1 MRTLRSIIALL
12 LATLPAWAAPAGFVV
27 RVEGTRIVINRGLM
41 DSVKVGDRFVVLRMG
56 RNIAELVVQNVNQQ
70 ESQAVVSQLYSQEPV
85 LAGDALTLG
94 GEVAPQANNTRP
106 STPKAVTPL
115 QLTMQQTQEDY
126 QEMLKSRTQ
135 SQEFQQKWS
144 GKTDQNQSAFN
155 SQNAGYMLDSLAFSL
170 WAGGSG
176 WWWNTADT
184 LTRTASQA
192 YWNHN
197 MREHM
202 MRDYVARIQIEV
214 IHWDN
219 ELLESYCKMQAAQ
232 QGMTSVEE
240 LNALRQQMQREKQL
254 DKNDVFQVRMQ
265 NVGELNVEMSPFH
278 WHMFLSA
285 PEDKRVV
292 ATHYDQVLDRKLAS
306 KQEVTGFITFPRV
319 PNQDGVKVF
328 LEDVY
333 GDRGEFSFSR

>member
-1 MRTLRSIIALL
+1 MRTLRSCLALL
-12 LATLPAWAAPAGFVV
+12 LFTLSALAAPAGFVV

-41 DSVKVGDRFVVLRMG
+41 DSVKVGDRFVVMRMG
-56 RNIAELVVQNVNQQ
+56 RQVAELVVQNVNQQ
-70 ESQAVVSQLYSQEPV
+70 ESQATVSQLYSQEPV
-85 LAGDALTLG
+85 LAGDALTIG
-94 GEVAPQANNTRP
+94 GDVAPVANNTP
-106 STPKAVTPL
+106 SKPKALTPL
-115 QLTMQQTQEDY
+115 QLTQTQTQEEY

-144 GKTDQNQSAFN
+144 GKTDQNTDAFN
-155 SQNAGYMLDSLAFSL
+155 SQNGAFMLDSLAFSL
-170 WAGGSG
+170 WTGGPG
-176 WWWNTADT
+176 WWWNSADT
-184 LTRTASQA
+184 LARTASQA
-192 YWNHN
+192 YWSHN
-197 MREHM
+197 LREHM
-202 MRDYVARIQIEV
+202 MRDYVARINIEV
-214 IHWDN
+214 VHWDN
-219 ELLESYCKMQAAQ
+219 ELLESYARMQAAQ

-278 WHMFLSA
+278 WHMFMSA
-285 PEDKRVV
+285 PDDKRVV
-292 ATHYDQVLDRKLAS
+292 ATHYDQVLDRKLAA

>member
-1 MRTLRSIIALL
+1 MRTNLLALL
-12 LATLPAWAAPAGFVV
+12 LATSLALAAPAGFVV
-27 RVEGTRIVINRGLM
+27 RVEGSRIVINRGLM

-56 RNIAELVVQNVNQQ
+56 RNIAELLVQDVKQQ

-85 LAGDALTLG
+85 LAGDALSTSG
-94 GEVAPQANNTRP
+94 ADVSMQPNTP
-106 STPKAVTPL
+106 SKPKAVTPL

-126 QEMLKSRTQ
+126 QELLKSRTQ
-135 SQEFQQKWS
+135 SQEFSQKWS
-144 GKTDQNQSAFN
+144 GKQDQNTDAFN
-155 SQNAGYMLDSLAFSL
+155 SQNAGYMVDSLAFSL

-176 WWWNTADT
+176 AWWGPTDM
-184 LTRTASQA
+184 LLRTAQQA
-192 YWNHN
+192 YMTHN

-202 MRDYVARIQIEV
+202 MRDYMARIQIEV
-214 IHWDN
+214 VHWDH

-232 QGMTSVEE
+232 QGMNSVEE
-240 LNALRQQMQREKQL
+240 LNALRNQMLRERGL

-278 WHMFLSA
+278 WHMFMGA
-285 PEDKRVV
+285 PDDKRVV

-306 KQEVTGFITFPRV
+306 KQEVTGFISFPRV
-319 PNQDGVKVF
+319 PNGDVKVF

>member
-1 MRTLRSIIALL
+1 MRTKLIAFL
-12 LATLPAWAAPAGFVV
+12 LATLPVWAAPAGFVV
-27 RVEGTRIVINRGLM
+27 RVEGSRIVINRGLM

-56 RNIAELVVQNVNQQ
+56 RNIAELVIQDVKQQ
-70 ESQAVVSQLYSQEPV
+70 ESQAIVSQLYSQEPV
-85 LAGDALTLG
+85 LAGDALTIG
-94 GEVAPQANNTRP
+94 GEVATTAGNTTRP

-115 QLTMQQTQEDY
+115 QLTQQQTQEDY
-126 QEMLKSRTQ
+126 TEMLKSRTQ
-135 SQEFQQKWS
+135 SQEFQQKWL

-155 SQNAGYMLDSLAFSL
+155 TQSSLNMLDSLGFSI

-176 WWWNTADT
+176 WWWNTADS
-184 LTRTASQA
+184 LARTASQA
-192 YWNHN
+192 YWSHN
-197 MREHM
+197 LREHM

-219 ELLESYCKMQAAQ
+219 ELLESYAKMQAAQ

-240 LNALRQQMQREKQL
+240 LNALRQQMQREKRL
-254 DKNDVFQVRMQ
+254 DQNDVFQVRMQ

-285 PEDKRVV
+285 PDDKRVV
-292 ATHYDQVLDRKLAS
+292 ATHYDQVLDRKLAP

-319 PNQDGVKVF
+319 PNQDGMKVF

>member
-1 MRTLRSIIALL
+1 MRTKLIAFL
-12 LATLPAWAAPAGFVV
+12 LATLPVWAAPAGFVV
-27 RVEGTRIVINRGLM
+27 RVEGSRIVINRGLM
-41 DSVKVGDRFVVLRMG
+41 DSVKVGDRFVVMRMG
-56 RNIAELVVQNVNQQ
+56 RQVAELVVQDVKQQ

-85 LAGDALTLG
+85 LAGDALTIG
-94 GEVAPQANNTRP
+94 GDVAPQANSTRP
-106 STPKAVTPL
+106 PGGKPKQLTPL
-115 QLTMQQTQEDY
+115 QLTQAQTQEDY

-144 GKTDQNQSAFN
+144 GKTDQNQEAFN
-155 SQNAGYMLDSLAFSL
+155 TQNGAYMLDSLAFSL
-170 WAGGSG
+170 WTGGPG
-176 WWWNTADT
+176 WWWNSADT
-184 LTRTASQA
+184 LARTASQA
-192 YWNHN
+192 YWSHN

-202 MRDYVARIQIEV
+202 MRDYMARIQIEV
-214 IHWDN
+214 VHWDN
-219 ELLESYCKMQAAQ
+219 ELLESYARMQAAQ

-240 LNALRQQMQREKQL
+240 LSALRQQMQREKQL

-285 PEDKRVV
+285 PDDKRVV
-292 ATHYDQVLDRKLAS
+292 ATHYDQVLDRKLAP

-319 PNQDGVKVF
+319 PNQDGVKIF

>member
-1 MRTLRSIIALL
+1 MRTLLRCIALL
-12 LATLPAWAAPAGFVV
+12 LATLSVYAAPAGFVV
-27 RVEGTRIVINRGLM
+27 RVEGSRIVINRGLM
-41 DSVKVGDRFVVLRMG
+41 DSVKVGDRFVVMRMG
-56 RNIAELVVQNVNQQ
+56 RQVAELVVQNVNQQ
-70 ESQAVVSQLYSQEPV
+70 ESQATVSQLYSQEPV
-85 LAGDALTLG
+85 LAGDALTIG
-94 GEVAPQANNTRP
+94 GDVNPVATNTP
-106 STPKAVTPL
+106 SKPKSLTPL
-115 QLTMQQTQEDY
+115 QLTQTQTQEDY

-144 GKTDQNQSAFN
+144 GKTDQNTDAFN
-155 SQNAGYMLDSLAFSL
+155 TQNGAYMLDSLAFSL
-170 WAGGSG
+170 WTGGPG
-176 WWWNTADT
+176 WWWNSADL

-192 YWNHN
+192 YWSHN
-197 MREHM
+197 LREHM
-202 MRDYVARIQIEV
+202 MRDYMARIQIEV
-214 IHWDN
+214 VHWDN
-219 ELLESYCKMQAAQ
+219 ELLETYCKMQAAQ

-285 PEDKRVV
+285 PDDKRVV
-292 ATHYDQVLDRKLAS
+292 ATHYDQVLDRKLAP